1 VRADTLLHRGRGAA
15 CALAALAFAAAA
27 LAQERTPVVPGSH
40 DALLVAGRQAAHIG
54 QLWNMFVVI
63 CTTVFVAILVAL
75 VLALWR
81 SGRARE
87 SDPADLSSLG
97 RHERGP
103 YLTVVWSV
111 AISAVL
117 LVVLILGS
125 VLTDRALARMSLV
138 NPVNIEV
145 TGHQWWWALRY
156 FGDSPSETFS
166 AANELHVPV
175 GRPIVVKLNSDDVIH
190 SLWVPTL
197 TGKKDLIPGRTTVL
211 QFRADKPGRYRG
223 QCAEFCG
230 FQHAFMA
237 FEVIADPPEQF
248 DAWVAAQRRPAADPT
263 DPTLQRGQEVFL
275 RSSCILCHNIEGTIA
290 GARKGPDL
298 THVGS
303 RTTIAAG
310 TLPNRPEDLTRW
322 IANPQDFKPGTNM
335 PATPLSGDDMHA
347 LVSYLGS
354 LK

>member
-1 VRADTLLHRGRGAA
+1 MGADTIHRSVRGM
-15 CALAALAFAAAA
+15 CAVAALSCVTAA
-27 LAQERTPVVPGSH
+27 LAQERTPVVPGPH
-40 DALLVAGRQAAHIG
+40 DALIAACRQAAHIG
-54 QLWNMFVVI
+54 QLWNVFVVI
-63 CTTVFVAILVAL
+63 CTAVFVAVLIGL

-97 RHERGP
+97 KHERGP
-103 YLTVVWSV
+103 YLSVVSSV
-111 AISAVL
+111 IVSAVL
-117 LVVLILGS
+117 LLGLVFASVVA
-125 VLTDRALARMSLV
+125 DRALARMSLAD
-138 NPVNIEV
+138 PVNIEV
-145 TGHQWWWALRY
+145 TGHQWWWDLRY
-156 FGDSPSETFS
+156 YGNSPSDTFT

-175 GRPIVVKLNSDDVIH
+175 GRPIRLVLTSDDVIH
-190 SLWVPTL
+190 SFWVPQL
-197 TGKKDLIPGRTTVL
+197 NGKRDLIPGRVTTLV
-211 QFRADKPGRYRG
+211 FHADQPGVFVG

-248 DAWVAAQRRPAADPT
+248 DAWVAAQRRPASDPS
-263 DPTLQRGQEVFL
+263 DATLRRGQGVFL
-275 RSSCILCHNIEGTIA
+275 RSACIMCHTIQGTIA
-290 GARKGPDL
+290 GGRQAPDL

-310 TLPNRPEDLTRW
+310 TLPNRPAELTSW
-322 IANPQDFKPGTNM
+322 IANPQDYKPGANM

-347 LVSYLGS
+347 LVSYLES